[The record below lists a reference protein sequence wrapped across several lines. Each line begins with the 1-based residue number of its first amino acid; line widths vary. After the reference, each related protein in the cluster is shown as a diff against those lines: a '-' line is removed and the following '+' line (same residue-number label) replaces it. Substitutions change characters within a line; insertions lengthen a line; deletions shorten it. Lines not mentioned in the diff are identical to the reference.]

1 MVLFGD
7 FLPFNPS
14 MWIVCVALYQ
24 KELCWLPDYFDSS
37 PIGRKERLATAG
49 AAVGSRSVTPS
60 FLQKEVLHSSS
71 VPGTSDDSN
80 VCASREAGGCHEQQS
95 LSKQTLEQVSWTSPT
110 E

>member
-49 AAVGSRSVTPS
+49 AAVGSRSVTLS
-60 FLQKEVLHSSS
+60 FLQKVLQRCSTVPQSQASQMTVMS
-71 VPGTSDDSN
+71 VLPGRQGDAMNS
-80 VCASREAGGCHEQQS
+80 S
-95 LSKQTLEQVSWTSPT
+95 LSLNKL
-110 E
+110 